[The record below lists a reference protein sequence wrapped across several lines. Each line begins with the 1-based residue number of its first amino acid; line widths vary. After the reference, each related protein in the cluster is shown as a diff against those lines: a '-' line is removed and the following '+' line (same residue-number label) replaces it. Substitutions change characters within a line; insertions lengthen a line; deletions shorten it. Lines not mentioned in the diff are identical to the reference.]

1 MTMKGELHNAT
12 FESKSLL
19 EKRCPANN
27 KAVKLALSKLKP
39 GMFHDSS
46 SQSQKE
52 WPSPTAPEI
61 THYAPF
67 TWLLNEVL
75 EVSRARLP
83 QLNIH
88 KHLRFFTYTREMAE
102 GVDKDSPLKPDIV
115 GCKRLDLNA
124 KERLSWDE
132 AEICVEVKKSWPDL
146 ISQASTYARCIF
158 AHQPQRLFVT
168 VIHFNHSTMGV
179 RFGFYSRKGLAV
191 TPELDLSEQ
200 AGFSR
205 FISGVVGIYS
215 WTDQLEAGIDTTRTG
230 TSFTIPDMG
239 ILGISKTLCDRRC
252 VRGRATR
259 VYLLVKEGVYL

>member
-1 MTMKGELHNAT
+1 MTMKGELCNAT

-19 EKRCPANN
+19 KKCCPANN
-27 KAVKLALSKLKP
+27 KAAKMALSKLKP
-39 GMFHDSS
+39 GMFHNSS

-52 WPSPTAPEI
+52 WPSRTAPEV

-75 EVSRARLP
+75 EVSREQLP
-83 QLNIH
+83 ESNIH
-88 KHLRFFTYTREMAE
+88 RHLRFFTYNQEMTE

-115 GCKRLDLNA
+115 GCKCLNLNA
-124 KERLSWDE
+124 KELSWSE
-132 AEICVEVKKSWPDL
+132 AEICVEVKKSWPGL
-146 ISQASTYARCIF
+146 ILQASTYARCMF

-168 VIHFNHSTMGV
+168 VIHFNHSKMGV

-191 TPELDLSEQ
+191 TPELDLSEK
-200 AGFSR
+200 AGFAA
-205 FISGVVGIYS
+205 FIRGVVGIYS
-215 WTDQLEAGIDTTRTG
+215 WTKQPRAGIDTTRTE
-230 TSFTIPDMG
+230 TSFTIPKMG

-259 VYLLVKEGVYL
+259 VYLFVKEGMCL